1 MSRNAKI
8 GIGVVIGVL
17 GLCTCVCLAGF
28 VGMGLYGDRILEQ
41 MAVQDPQQARQQAA
55 AMLDYDLPPGFNE
68 LGLVNFLTGKMLVI
82 HDAPAGS
89 QAGPSVVIL
98 VTQLSSS
105 TMLESEQFRD
115 QFQAGLQQA
124 MQGQE
129 IAWRLVSETT
139 SAIRGQQVQVY
150 TYEGED
156 EQGQAMRQMTTD
168 VFEGKSGMLFITI
181 IGTAQDWRQD
191 RLDAFLASIQ

>member
-8 GIGVVIGVL
+8 GIGVVIGIL
-17 GLCTCVCLAGF
+17 GLCACICLAGF
-28 VGMGLYGDRILEQ
+28 VGLGFYGDRILEQ

-98 VTQLSSS
+98 ITQLSSS
-105 TMLESEQFRD
+105 AMLESEQFRD

>member
-68 LGLVNFLTGKMLVI
+68 QGLVNFLTGKMLVI

-89 QAGPSVVIL
+89 QVSPSVVIL

-105 TMLESEQFRD
+105 AMLESEQFRD

-129 IAWRLVSETT
+129 IAWRLVSKTA

>member
-8 GIGVVIGVL
+8 GIGVVIGIL
-17 GLCTCVCLAGF
+17 GMCACVCLAGF
-28 VGMGLYGDRILEQ
+28 AGLGLYGDRILEQ

-55 AMLDYDLPPGFNE
+55 AMMEYDLPPGFSE
-68 LGLVNFLTGKMLVI
+68 QGLVNFITGKMLVI

-89 QAGPSVVIL
+89 QASPTAVIL
-98 VTQLSSS
+98 ITQLSSS
-105 TMLESEQFRD
+105 AMLKSEQFRE

-124 MQGQE
+124 MRGE
-129 IAWRLVSETT
+129 DIAWRLVGKTT
-139 SAIRGQQVQVY
+139 TAIRGQQVQIY

-156 EQGQAMRQMTTD
+156 EQGRTMRQMATD
-168 VFEGKSGMLFITI
+168 VFQGKTGLLFISI